1 MPCKCEKVSG
11 ITAPITKW
19 RRGFRSPG
27 LSVAGDLQRGGRNLG
42 REETP
47 VVCSEAA
54 AMYCSG
60 RWSTACWLLREQ
72 HKVGRRR
79 GVAKG
84 AGGSQREQKAQANR
98 PHPSAMAHLH
108 PGHGYQAR
116 LPPSRGRKG
125 SARLPPAEKLSPSD
139 LVRGL
144 VASIGDG
151 VARAPCPPH
160 FFPTGSAAR
169 RPLLALCVWACLLP
183 QTPRAG
189 MGALARV
196 LASIQMGQAHLEP
209 RKISAKKIQPLHIFG
224 KLRLNGLWPS

>member
-1 MPCKCEKVSG
+1 MPLIYCMRDSSEWGK
-11 ITAPITKW
+11 TKRR

-27 LSVAGDLQRGGRNLG
+27 LPAAGDLQRGGRNLG

-84 AGGSQREQKAQANR
+84 AGGSRREQKAQANR
-98 PHPSAMAHLH
+98 PHPSAMAHLR

-125 SARLPPAEKLSPSD
+125 SARLCPTQKLSPFD

-151 VARAPCPPH
+151 VARGLPWTLCPPH
-160 FFPTGSAAR
+160 FFPPAPLRAGLSSPSACEPASCR
-169 RPLLALCVWACLLP
+169 RLHEPVWA
-183 QTPRAG
+183 
-189 MGALARV
+189 
-196 LASIQMGQAHLEP
+196 
-209 RKISAKKIQPLHIFG
+209 
-224 KLRLNGLWPS
+224 

>member
-1 MPCKCEKVSG
+1 MP
-11 ITAPITKW
+11 PIYCMRDSSEWGKTKRR

-27 LSVAGDLQRGGRNLG
+27 LPATGDLQRGGRNLG

-84 AGGSQREQKAQANR
+84 AGGSRREQKAQANR
-98 PHPSAMAHLH
+98 PHPSAMAHLR
-108 PGHGYQAR
+108 PGHGYQ
-116 LPPSRGRKG
+116 G
-125 SARLPPAEKLSPSD
+125 RLPPAQKLSPSD

-151 VARAPCPPH
+151 VARGLPWTPCPPI
-160 FFPTGSAAR
+160 FSPPA
-169 RPLLALCVWACLLP
+169 
-183 QTPRAG
+183 
-189 MGALARV
+189 
-196 LASIQMGQAHLEP
+196 
-209 RKISAKKIQPLHIFG
+209 PLHAG
-224 KLRLNGLWPS
+224 LSSPSACGPASCRRLHEPV

>member
-1 MPCKCEKVSG
+1 MAEGVPF
-11 ITAPITKW
+11 A
-19 RRGFRSPG
+19 GFI
-27 LSVAGDLQRGGRNLG
+27 GGRGSSARWPESWPGGDAGGLLG
-42 REETP
+42 GGGD
-47 VVCSEAA
+47 VLL
-54 AMYCSG
+54 G

-125 SARLPPAEKLSPSD
+125 LGRLPPAQKLSPSD

-151 VARAPCPPH
+151 VAGGSHGPRVHPI
-160 FFPTGSAAR
+160 FFPPA
-169 RPLLALCVWACLLP
+169 PL
-183 QTPRAG
+183 RAG
-189 MGALARV
+189 LSSPSTCGP
-196 LASIQMGQAHLEP
+196 ASCRRLHEP
-209 RKISAKKIQPLHIFG
+209 V
-224 KLRLNGLWPS
+224 